1 MQHQAFQD
9 RDWEFS
15 VYIQNA
21 IGERIDITGSTW
33 AFKLFDAPGG
43 TPVLSALSGSGITL
57 TDAGAGR
64 MDIAFDDSVMTIGPG
79 NYAAELVRTD
89 TGADVYGVWPVVVGL
104 EGSLNG
110 GTGDIVIR
118 PSDAIQL
125 RAVNAPA
132 GPAAATLAGL
142 DIAGTT
148 QATPTGGDL
157 VPFYDASAAANR
169 AFDFKHTQNDAIGI
183 VVGDETTGISTGTA
197 KRTFR
202 MPQAFACTSA
212 KTSLTTAGTGV
223 TAVDVNKNGVSIF
236 TTTPK
241 IDSGELTSAT
251 GTAAVLAT
259 NPTLFADDD
268 EVTVDVDQAASGGK
282 GLKVYLNGYWRY

>member
-21 IGERIDITGSTW
+21 IGERTDITGSTW

-43 TPVLSALSGSGITL
+43 TPVLSAISGGGITL

-104 EGSLNG
+104 EGQLNG

-132 GPAAATLAGL
+132 GPSGVGGGGSLTDGDYGDIIVGGGATSFLIDQGSLGAPLRVLTGA
-142 DIAGTT
+142 AGTDDVTAVGART
-148 QATPTGGDL
+148 QTAWVT
-157 VPFYDASAAANR
+157 N
-169 AFDFKHTQNDAIGI
+169 AIYVI
-183 VVGDETTGISTGTA
+183 KAPNTNTGTA
-197 KRTFR
+197 PVRVNPDGIGF
-202 MPQAFACTSA
+202 
-212 KTSLTTAGTGV
+212 KTV
-223 TAVDVNKNGVSIF
+223 KKNGVDLIAEAWTAGVYYWLLYDGTNLEMIAS
-236 TTTPK
+236 
-241 IDSGELTSAT
+241 SA
-251 GTAAVLAT
+251 
-259 NPTLFADDD
+259 
-268 EVTVDVDQAASGGK
+268 VT
-282 GLKVYLNGYWRY
+282 